1 MNEQRIAQL
10 SDAELRQQLIDLG
23 VNNCGPV
30 TASTRRLHEKKLMK
44 LINEAGAVHVSL
56 PSPDTGSEKYRRNVL
71 ETPPPAHTNHG
82 RVDDDDL
89 AGEESYEYLPETYRG
104 PTGNLYPDLSAS
116 ASPDRLL
123 TSLRSRSNRP
133 MSSSNGSSPQR
144 SAPPAVYAAG
154 GWKEWV
160 RPALIAASM
169 VGVAVFVYMFGA
181 RLAAGIPFDEEDD
194 KQIEHF
200 E

>member
-1 MNEQRIAQL
+1 MNEQRIAEL
-10 SDAELRQQLIDLG
+10 SDAELRQHLINVG
-23 VNNCGPV
+23 VDNCGPV
-30 TASTRRLHEKKLMK
+30 TATTRRLHEKKLMK
-44 LINEAGAVHVSL
+44 LINAAGAGHA
-56 PSPDTGSEKYRRNVL
+56 PSPDTGGEKYRRHVL
-71 ETPPPAHTNHG
+71 ETPPPAHTDHG
-82 RVDDDDL
+82 RVEDDDW

-144 SAPPAVYAAG
+144 SVPSAVHSAG

-169 VGVAVFVYMFGA
+169 VAVAVFVYMFGA

-194 KQIEHF
+194 KHIEHF